1 MKAQPASI
9 MRQLLLAGAWLL
21 LAGCSTIASLLPG
34 HVPTARVSSLR
45 VAATPGANLDS
56 ATALDLVFVY
66 DKANIAMLPKTGPDW
81 FAQKASLLNGLGRS
95 IDIVSLQ
102 VPPATVI
109 DPVTLPSRSGKAV
122 AVYAFANYLAKD
134 GQARSDVTG
143 FHHAVIWL
151 TPTQITITEQ

>member
-1 MKAQPASI
+1 MKAQSASV
-9 MRQLLLAGAWLL
+9 MKHLLCAGAWLL
-21 LAGCSTIASLLPG
+21 LAGCSTIASLLPW
-34 HVPTARVSSLR
+34 HASTTSLSSLR
-45 VAATPGANLDS
+45 VAAPPGANLDS

-66 DKANIAMLPKTGPDW
+66 DKASIAMLPKTGPDW
-81 FAQKASLLNGLGRS
+81 FAQKASLQNGLGRA

-109 DPVTLPSRSGKAV
+109 DPVALPRRYGKAV
-122 AVYAFANYLAKD
+122 AVYAFANYLARD

-151 TPTQITITEQ
+151 APTRITITEQ